1 MTTLTGFAPEKGL
14 HFTATRFVDHVPEL
28 DFHEKAKNIEFF
40 ENAVRKGTYG
50 LCEALYKENEIRSMG
65 YAYRPDMWFA
75 ILVYPLG
82 ADHYVTGHYV
92 TRYLPGCQADYTI
105 AQIDKWV
112 REFDGESTWCV
123 KPIMRYVP
131 DPKDEELYD
140 VDPDARPTIT
150 NDTF

>member
-1 MTTLTGFAPEKGL
+1 MTTLIGFAPEKGL

-40 ENAVRKGTYG
+40 EDNVRKGCYG
-50 LCEALYKENEIRSMG
+50 NCEALYKENEIRSMG

-75 ILVYPLG
+75 ILVYSLALG
-82 ADHYVTGHYV
+82 NYV
-92 TRYLPGCQADYTI
+92 TRYLPGRQEDYTV

-112 REFDGESTWCV
+112 REFDGESTWYV

-140 VDPDARPTIT
+140 VDPNARPTIT
-150 NDTF
+150 NDSF